1 MVLVAVCP
9 SVSGLSNATWK
20 LSHTIV
26 HGLEIVDQCQN
37 VLVSHRDS
45 FEDGNLISNL
55 SEGRDA
61 VSGLFNQGTYEMDD
75 PLPRRDFGVR
85 ESHHM
90 FPSSHQPLIDNFCGI
105 IPPAVDVYAFL
116 YDRVGTRPQGLPGL
130 VPTRLDLR
138 SLWLSLGL
146 GSHPSDRRESF
157 RGAIVHVCDSV
168 VVRVLGR

>member
-1 MVLVAVCP
+1 MVLAAFCP

-20 LSHTIV
+20 SSHTIV

-37 VLVSHRDS
+37 VLMSHRDS

-61 VSGLFNQGTYEMDD
+61 VSDRFNQGTI
-75 PLPRRDFGVR
+75 RDGRSLATQRFRVR

-90 FPSSHQPLIDNFCGI
+90 FPSSHQPLIDNLCGI
-105 IPPAVDVYAFL
+105 ISPAVDVYAFL

-146 GSHPSDRRESF
+146 GSHPSYRRESF
-157 RGAIVHVCDSV
+157 RDAIVHVCDSV